1 MARGRP
7 TSFDKD
13 KVMIQI
19 LNLFRK
25 SGYLGASYT
34 DLCQTT
40 GLTKPSLYAAYG
52 NKEDMFL
59 KALNLYLEQ
68 TIQPSLIPLD
78 QNISAPEA
86 IEKVLEATVLSLTQ
100 EEAPHGCLIATNAA
114 LIHASGF
121 PATITEALQ
130 SAAAQTPCA
139 ICERLSQAPQ
149 DEQPKGIAQEDIVTY
164 FSVVIAGLS
173 SLAGQGFPREDLM
186 QATKVAMR
194 IFD

>member
-1 MARGRP
+1 VARGRP

-19 LNLFRK
+19 SNLFRK

-52 NKEDMFL
+52 NKKDMFL
-59 KALNLYLEQ
+59 RALDLYIAD
-68 TIQPSLIPLD
+68 TIQPNLTAMD

-86 IEKVLEATVLSLTQ
+86 IEKVLEATVLSLTK
-100 EEAPHGCLIATNAA
+100 EDTPHGCLIATNAA

-121 PATITEALQ
+121 PTTLTEALQ
-130 SAAAQTPCA
+130 SAAAQTPSA
-139 ICERLSQAPQ
+139 ISERLSRAPQ
-149 DEQPKGIAQEDIVTY
+149 NEQPKKIAQKDIVTY
-164 FSVVIAGLS
+164 FAVVIAGLS
-173 SLAGQGFPREDLM
+173 ALAGQGLPREDLM
-186 QATKVAMR
+186 QASKVAMR